1 MTDESLVFE
10 NENAVK
16 IHRLM
21 QMISMMADA
30 SDRRS
35 QELENMILDLSRQ
48 IRTLGKAVKSLG
60 SEGDADQKKKE
71 FPKRVPEVSDIND
84 LV

>member
-48 IRTLGKAVKSLG
+48 IRTLEKAVKSL
-60 SEGDADQKKKE
+60 ADQKKKE